1 MNAQPG
7 PIVSGRYFFPKAPLL
22 CLKWMPACSVMSRK
36 WIDWA
41 EPMTDKAIR
50 AARAKPRSGAGI
62 EPTAGAAGKV
72 GKDPE
77 PRVGERT
84 PPRLVPSPRL
94 IRMTILRDRLTP
106 CAMNLDHTSLDL
118 LQLAAATELSSV
130 GLADRHRS

>member
-50 AARAKPRSGAGI
+50 AARAKPRSGTGI
-62 EPTAGAAGKV
+62 EPTAGAVGKV
-72 GKDPE
+72 GMDPE

-84 PPRLVPSPRL
+84 LPRVIRSKQIPGELELAREREEERRTGTTEVVPFPRL
-94 IRMTILRDRLTP
+94 IRATILRD
-106 CAMNLDHTSLDL
+106 
-118 LQLAAATELSSV
+118 
-130 GLADRHRS
+130 